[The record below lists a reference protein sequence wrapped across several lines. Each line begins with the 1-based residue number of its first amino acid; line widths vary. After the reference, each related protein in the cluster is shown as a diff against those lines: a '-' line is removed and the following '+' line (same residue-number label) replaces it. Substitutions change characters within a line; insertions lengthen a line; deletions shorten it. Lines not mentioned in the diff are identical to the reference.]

1 MRRPLPWETRPTMK
15 GEGGPQS
22 QDWNMRDGTRPPA
35 KDPWQLDKGLE
46 LTGPE
51 ERGGGV
57 VLGGG

>member
-1 MRRPLPWETRPTMK
+1 MRRQLPWETRPKIK

-22 QDWNMRDGTRPPA
+22 QDWNVRDGTRPPA

-51 ERGGGV
+51 ERGGGC
-57 VLGGG
+57 